1 MSIDKTLLAG
11 STATLI
17 LKLLEEQDMYGYQ
30 IIEELARRSDD
41 TFQMK
46 AGTLYPLLH
55 GLEKK
60 EFLESYE
67 QNADSSRTQNR
78 NRTRKYYRLTNKGRK
93 HLQEKTAEWQVY
105 SAAVSKILKGGFAC
119 ECF

>member
-17 LKLLEEQDMYGYQ
+17 LKLLDGQDMYGYQ

-55 GLEKK
+55 SLEKK

-67 QNADSSRTQNR
+67 QNADSA
-78 NRTRKYYRLTNKGRK
+78 RTRKYYRLTGKGRK

-105 SAAVSKILKGGFAC
+105 SSAVSKILKGGFAY